1 MMKQQP
7 PHVAASDNC
16 DDVGTPHALVRGD
29 DGTRLSAV
37 EDDNDNDEEDEMIS
51 LGLSPSIAN
60 EDGRSS
66 SSSVV
71 GDCGRKQHTASMPHV
86 GTSDCKSEL
95 PATSA
100 ASANVYSHQPCHNSR
115 VEKYGA
121 YGPPMRLTP
130 GPVKVAQQAMHRRT
144 PGAGNGNGHTDVSW
158 YFFFHFLQMRRLI
171 T

>member
-1 MMKQQP
+1 MKQQP
-7 PHVAASDNC
+7 PHAAASDNC

-37 EDDNDNDEEDEMIS
+37 EDDDDNDEEEEMIS

-71 GDCGRKQHTASMPHV
+71 GDCGRKL

-100 ASANVYSHQPCHNSR
+100 ASANVYSHQPYHNSR

-121 YGPPMRLTP
+121 YGPPIRFTP
-130 GPVKVAQQAMHRRT
+130 GPIKVAQQAMYRRT
-144 PGAGNGNGHTDVSW
+144 PGAGNGNGHTDVSCS
-158 YFFFHFLQMRRLI
+158 FFCRFLRMRRLI